1 MFSFRANPRRM
12 LCAESLSPTKTAILV
27 ATLDPLGL
35 ETDTIEAAG
44 DEVLFLKSLQGLLRR
59 NAPVGPNTAG
69 KMAKCLT
76 AALGN
81 PGSLFRAELAFRS
94 ASAHALG
101 RPRAEATA
109 CAVEYF
115 HVASL
120 LLDDL
125 PMMDDSMERRGQICP
140 HLVFGEGTAVLAA
153 LALITRAYGLL
164 GEAIATSP
172 VESQRAAHAFIER
185 CLGILGIVNGQ
196 ALDLE
201 FRDEARGPMG
211 PKHIA
216 LQKTAPLIELAL
228 ALPAILTGAG
238 ARQVRNLRR
247 VSICCGLLYQ
257 GIDDTCDVLLTPG
270 RSGKSSGRDN
280 ALGRPNVFRL
290 LGRARTLRYLDRL
303 IHVANVCV
311 EDLWKQNRHFEFL
324 RASLDALV
332 RRRVALPENV

>member
-1 MFSFRANPRRM
+1 M
-12 LCAESLSPTKTAILV
+12 LCAESLPSTSTATFV
-27 ATLDPLGL
+27 ANLGPLELGI
-35 ETDTIEAAG
+35 DSIEAAG
-44 DEVLFLKSLQGLLRR
+44 DETLFLQSLQGLLRR

-69 KMAKCLT
+69 KLAKCLT

-94 ASAHALG
+94 ACAHALG
-101 RPRAEATA
+101 RPRAEAIA

-140 HLVFGEGTAVLAA
+140 HLLFGEGTAVLAV

-172 VESQRAAHAFIER
+172 VENQRAAHALIER

-201 FRDEARGPMG
+201 FRDGARSPTG

-238 ARQVRNLRR
+238 AREVRNLRR
-247 VSICCGLLYQ
+247 
-257 GIDDTCDVLLTPG
+257 
-270 RSGKSSGRDN
+270 
-280 ALGRPNVFRL
+280 
-290 LGRARTLRYLDRL
+290 
-303 IHVANVCV
+303 
-311 EDLWKQNRHFEFL
+311 
-324 RASLDALV
+324 
-332 RRRVALPENV
+332 